1 MTSDADVAARI
12 ARQRAL
18 ALEHAAATTC
28 ASLAC
33 APPRAWDDARALIEA
48 STTAQRQRAE
58 TRARVD
64 AWRAREAASAAKTA
78 AETAVIEREAR
89 ARRAREA
96 REEARE
102 RAVRERERLE
112 RRDANAR
119 RPAEDEARREG
130 ASAGSRAANAMMIA
144 MFQVRARRSMRR
156 RGVVY
161 RSKRGTD
168 ETVSLARR
176 RETREK

>member
-1 MTSDADVAARI
+1 MTPETDVAARI

-18 ALEHAAATTC
+18 ALEHKAAATC

-48 STTAQRQRAE
+48 STSAQRQQAE

-64 AWRAREAASAAKTA
+64 AWRTRRAAEAAAKAAATA
-78 AETAVIEREAR
+78 AIERDAR

-102 RAVRERERLE
+102 RAGRERERLE
-112 RRDANAR
+112 RRDARER
-119 RPAEDEARREG
+119 RRLAEDEARRD
-130 ASAGSRAANAMMIA
+130 APSAGSRAANAMMIA
-144 MFQVRARRSMRR
+144 MFQVRDDASALCRPNDGLTMPFRSR
-156 RGVVY
+156 
-161 RSKRGTD
+161 
-168 ETVSLARR
+168 ARR
-176 RETREK
+176 RETRER